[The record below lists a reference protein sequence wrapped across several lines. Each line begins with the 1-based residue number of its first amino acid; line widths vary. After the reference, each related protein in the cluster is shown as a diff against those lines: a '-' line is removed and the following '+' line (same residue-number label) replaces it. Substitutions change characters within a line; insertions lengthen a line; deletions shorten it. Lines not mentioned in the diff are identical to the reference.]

1 MSQIMPGPIVLSTVF
16 IGYKVAGVLGA
27 LAATLG
33 IFLPPGILMVIAS
46 HVLDRIKQSPV
57 IKAMLRGIRPAV
69 IGMIVSAVVLVGMSA
84 QHQWP
89 SLVIFA
95 GALFAQVKFKLDVV
109 WIIPSAGL
117 LGLLLY

>member
-1 MSQIMPGPIVLSTVF
+1 MVF
-16 IGYKVAGVLGA
+16 
-27 LAATLG
+27 
-33 IFLPPGILMVIAS
+33 AS

-84 QHQWP
+84 QPQWP